1 MAHPSPRHRSRTI
14 LYAAP
19 TEDAAREGA
28 AALER
33 AATAADPER
42 EPTVHPLE
50 SIDRLRELAP
60 DADCVVVRERDAN
73 GTEPRLSRSL
83 LEIASACGA
92 TPLVLFTDASYASS
106 VTRSAEGIDGYVRQ
120 GTEDAVVHLAD
131 EIDRVC
137 HSESIDDEPEP
148 EADDASSADG
158 YDDDAVQELLEEH
171 GRNRDVLEAVDEEPL
186 ATDETG
192 SDDESGETDASSA
205 DSEPEREPERDEGED
220 DEPVDEAAETDRE
233 TETKTESEPEPE
245 AATES
250 DSNAARKAKAGT
262 DPNTEPNSE
271 PETGSDGEQK
281 AEAETDPGPDPAA
294 KPRTKADP
302 NQKAQTDSRS
312 TPTGNDATET
322 ATAILETA
330 ATLVTCHDR
339 ERLFELLVD
348 GAVEILGY
356 EYCWLSTVHF
366 GELVPRATA
375 PAVPADRL
383 ESTPVDGP
391 LGEAFRTGAST
402 RIDELD
408 GRAEIEPPFAG
419 VRSLCSVPVS
429 DFGVLRVAAAE
440 ANAFDENDVVL
451 LERLCRTA
459 AAVLERNWHEMGV
472 VNDRNRLERE
482 VDRLERERDQ
492 YAAGT
497 ERLANERDR
506 LAAERDQLLAL
517 VEDVNKPTL
526 RYEIVDGEPVI
537 RDVNAAVK
545 TVFGDD
551 PAALDGT
558 PVDEYVV
565 PQGLEERAATLT
577 EALQA
582 DEQRQLLDR
591 RETVDGVRDFML
603 TVVPLER
610 AAAAD
615 GAARDGSDHAG
626 LLVYE
631 DITED
636 KRRELELAAAT
647 ERLERVASLLDEDV
661 ENPLQVAHS
670 YLELAAKSG
679 KNEHFDAIADAH
691 GKLDDRLA
699 AIEDVA
705 TWDDAADTEPV
716 ALHDVA
722 RHAWTGIETGEAR
735 LVTEDD
741 LILEANRDRL
751 HELFEFV
758 VRSALEIDSD
768 GDDAAAPVT
777 VTVGA
782 TDDGFYVA
790 GDRPAASGTDDGRQ
804 EAPTPGRLT
813 ASDGAGLQLE
823 LVEQVADEHGWD
835 VGVAEDED
843 GTAFAFRGVDAISV
857 NRDRV

>member
-19 TEDAAREGA
+19 SEDAAREGA

-33 AATAADPER
+33 AATAADPDR

-60 DADCVVVRERDAN
+60 EADCVVVCERDATR
-73 GTEPRLSRSL
+73 TEPRLSQSL

-92 TPLVLFTDASYASS
+92 TPLVLFTDASYASA

-120 GTEDAVVHLAD
+120 DTEDAVVHLAD

-137 HSESIDDEPEP
+137 HSEAVDDEPES
-148 EADDASSADG
+148 EADDEDEDEDEPSADS
-158 YDDDAVQELLEEH
+158 YDAVQELLEEH
-171 GRNRDVLEAVDEEPL
+171 GRNRDVLEEVDGERT
-186 ATDETG
+186 ATDETEIETG
-192 SDDESGETDASSA
+192 SSDESGEPAAAAADSDRKRDSEPDGLEDGESAEQAAEADREA
-205 DSEPEREPERDEGED
+205 DSETEI
-220 DEPVDEAAETDRE
+220 ETDG
-233 TETKTESEPEPE
+233 EP
-245 AATES
+245 
-250 DSNAARKAKAGT
+250 DSNP
-262 DPNTEPNSE
+262 D
-271 PETGSDGEQK
+271 
-281 AEAETDPGPDPAA
+281 AETDPDSDSES
-294 KPRTKADP
+294 KPQTKANSNSRP
-302 NQKAQTDSRS
+302 VTESKTDSRS
-312 TPTGNDATET
+312 DQTADGTTET

-339 ERLFELLVD
+339 ERLFERLVD

-366 GELVPRATA
+366 GELVPRALA
-375 PAVPADRL
+375 PSVPANRL
-383 ESTPVDGP
+383 ESTSVEGP

-402 RIDELD
+402 RIDDLA
-408 GRAEIEPPFAG
+408 GREEIVPPFPG

-440 ANAFDENDVVL
+440 ANAFDETDVTL

-472 VNDRNRLERE
+472 VNERNRLERE
-482 VDRLERERDQ
+482 VDRLEREREQ
-492 YAAGT
+492 YAAAT

-526 RYEIVDGEPVI
+526 RYEIVDDEPVI
-537 RDVNAAVK
+537 RDVNAAVEN
-545 TVFGDD
+545 VFGDD

-615 GAARDGSDHAG
+615 GADHAG

-647 ERLERVASLLDEDV
+647 ERLERVADLIDEDV
-661 ENPLQVAHS
+661 EKPLQVAHS

-679 KNEHFDAIADAH
+679 KNEHFDVIADAH
-691 GKLDDRLA
+691 EQLDDRIA

-705 TWDDAADTEPV
+705 AWDDAADTEPV

-823 LVEQVADEHGWD
+823 VVEQVAEEHGWD